1 VIAGLAAWLHRQE
14 VRWRLARKPLRVAAQ
29 GIAAAALGVAAF
41 LFLRTSGDINETAA
55 SILVAVLF
63 GAVTV
68 FQQRQAQRRQHT
80 VGLLT
85 AFQSADQLAAADTWM
100 AIRISSNQE
109 VDADIDP
116 ADERCVIAILDY
128 YEFLAELALR
138 GLVDTPLLVRLRGGT
153 MSRCFHLC
161 RPYVEDR
168 RRRAGAE
175 IYRCLEEFTAA
186 VRAMSPRPAEAE

>member
-1 VIAGLAAWLHRQE
+1 MIANLAGWLHRQE

-29 GIAAAALGVAAF
+29 GAAAAALGVAAF

-63 GAVTV
+63 GVVTV
-68 FQQRQAQRRQHT
+68 YQQRQAQRRQHT
-80 VGLLT
+80 VGLIT
-85 AFQSADQLAAADTWM
+85 AFQSADQLAAADVWM
-100 AIRISSNQE
+100 ATRISRNE
-109 VDADIDP
+109 PVDADIGR
-116 ADERCVIAILDY
+116 ADERYVITILDY

-153 MSRCFHLC
+153 MSRCFSLC

-168 RRRAGAE
+168 RRRAGPE
-175 IYRCLEEFTAA
+175 IYRCLEELAAA
-186 VRAMSPRPAEAE
+186 VRAMSPRPTEAE